1 MANSLNRISIIGRVG
16 KDPDIRTTQ
25 GGMAITNLTVAT
37 SEKFGKGADK
47 KEKTE
52 WFNVTLFDK
61 VAQIVNNY
69 VKKGNRIYIEGRIQT
84 ETWEKDGVKHY
95 KTVVIGQNIILLE
108 AKPALNGPEASEKQY
123 HEEQSNI
130 TNEGGDED
138 VPF

>member
-1 MANSLNRISIIGRVG
+1 MANSLNKIMIIGRVG
-16 KDPDIRTTQ
+16 KDPDIRVTQ
-25 GGMAITNLTVAT
+25 GGMAVTNLTVAT

-108 AKPALNGPEASEKQY
+108 SKPSLNGPAP
-123 HEEQSNI
+123 EERECHAEQWA
-130 TNEGGDED
+130 NEPLDD
-138 VPF
+138 QDLPF

>member
-1 MANSLNRISIIGRVG
+1 MANSLNKIMIIGRVG
-16 KDPDIRTTQ
+16 KDPDIRVTQ
-25 GGMAITNLTVAT
+25 GGMAVTNLTVAT

-108 AKPALNGPEASEKQY
+108 SKPSLNGPAP
-123 HEEQSNI
+123 EERECHAEQRA
-130 TNEGGDED
+130 NEPLDD
-138 VPF
+138 QDLPF